1 MRILEPGLAVV
12 TDLGRF
18 EGPALGFSVNGALDQ
33 YSARLANVLVGNP
46 DAAPL
51 VELTAS
57 TLRVVLEADALV
69 AVTGAPA
76 RLVVDGA
83 LQPVRTP
90 VSVRRGAQ
98 LELAVVGP
106 GLRSYLAVRGGLDVP
121 MLLGSCAPDT
131 MIGFGTR
138 LAAGT
143 TVPERTTTNS
153 LHAGLFPVPLVRLD
167 IPAPR
172 IPVEPVVDVTD
183 GPDYAEFG
191 ASADALFA
199 APFRVDPRSNHVGL
213 RLVGSPPVRE
223 VDGEV
228 LSRGV
233 PVGAVE
239 VPSRDGLLVL
249 HRGRGVT
256 AGYPV
261 LAVLTTTA
269 LDLVAQVPPGH
280 LVRFRRVTIADAQRE
295 HRSRR
300 ARLARLRERCATAL
314 AAHGIEPDA
323 DPAPAVLGSPPVAV
337 DPDDRA
343 A

>member
-1 MRILEPGLAVV
+1 MRVLEAGLAVV

-33 YSARLANVLVGNP
+33 DSARLANILVGNP

-57 TLRVVLEADALV
+57 TLRVVLEADALI
-69 AVTGAPA
+69 AVTGAAA

-83 LQPVRTP
+83 SQPTRTP
-90 VSVRRGAQ
+90 VSARRGAE
-98 LELAVVGP
+98 LELTVVGP

-131 MIGFGTR
+131 MIGFGAR
-138 LAAGT
+138 LASGT
-143 TVPERTTTNS
+143 SLPERVATAP
-153 LHAGLFPVPLVRLD
+153 LRPGLFPVPLVRLD
-167 IPAPR
+167 LPPLR
-172 IPVEPVVDVTD
+172 LGDEPVIDVTD
-183 GPDYAEFG
+183 GPDRSEFG
-191 ASADALFA
+191 ESYSALFS

-213 RLVGSPPVRE
+213 RLAGPAPVRE
-223 VDGEV
+223 ADGEV

-233 PVGAVE
+233 PIGAVE
-239 VPSRDGLLVL
+239 VPSREGLLVL

-269 LDLVAQVPPGH
+269 LDLIAQVAPGRQ
-280 LVRFRRVTIADAQRE
+280 VRFRRVTLADAQRE

-300 ARLARLRERCATAL
+300 ARLAGIRQRCTAAL
-314 AAHGIEPDA
+314 AAHGVEPLA
-323 DPAPAVLGSPPVAV
+323 GSALVALDPLSAV